1 MEITESLISAE
12 FTLFSTFA
20 KTKKIMKV
28 TASDIREVFL
38 YYIRRNND
46 LFTLIKRYCIAR
58 EKVEEKDASFKFVF
72 DKVDKTPN
80 YFRSVANHVEE
91 YRKTND
97 MSYFDKDGAIDTE
110 YLLRLAKFFVIL
122 QNEFQQKSVKNLTKT
137 ELEETFTS
145 ISDNSKTNYI
155 SLIYKW
161 NNLDKFIGR
170 ERKLNELFNR
180 TQKNDYIIVN
190 GIRGIGKTSLVQAFL
205 TQHEDY
211 YKNIAWITVIDG
223 IRKSM
228 LRTLSFSDKIKFSE
242 PQSDDSNIIVEQY
255 KCLLNELSEFE
266 GKNLIIFD
274 NANNAAEISEIINDF
289 SSCLPGW
296 KVVFTT
302 NSNIKTPK
310 PLQLGEL
317 STKDA
322 RSLFLSYYND
332 SDVDENEAKQAFKF
346 LETYGEKP
354 INILLSKIKN
364 IPLVIELLAKVD
376 IADEFISL
384 EDLTKIVN
392 SINDLNNDQ
401 LKVAVQPRIKHPNA
415 YNLSPEEMTPFVYIK
430 TIFAK
435 DLKILDH
442 DQKQYLYLFTILPS
456 LEIPSD
462 DLIYLLDTNK
472 THFISIMRKL
482 KAWLNYDAQTNSF
495 RMDELHQFAIREI
508 LSDQSPSLLDLQ
520 QIASRI
526 KTKTEKLKYNQTLIA
541 EYNRFLGYREVIGV
555 E

>member
-1 MEITESLISAE
+1 
-12 FTLFSTFA
+12 
-20 KTKKIMKV
+20 MKV
-28 TASDIREVFL
+28 TPSDIREVFL
-38 YYIRRNND
+38 YYIQSNND
-46 LFTLIKRYCIAR
+46 LFNLIKRYCITR
-58 EKVEEKDASFKFVF
+58 EKVKDSDATFKFVY
-72 DKVDKTPN
+72 DKVYLIPD
-80 YFRSVANHVEE
+80 YFRSVADHVEN
-91 YRKTND
+91 YLKTNE
-97 MSYFDKDGAIDTE
+97 MSYFDKDGSIKTE
-110 YLLRLAKFFVIL
+110 YLLRLAKTFVIL
-122 QNEFQQKSVKNLTKT
+122 QNDYKQRSVTNNTETDIENTLTT
-137 ELEETFTS
+137 ELGS
-145 ISDNSKTNYI
+145 SKPNY
-155 SLIYKW
+155 LNLVYKW
-161 NNLDKFIGR
+161 NNLAKFIGR
-170 ERKLNELFNR
+170 ERKQIELYNKI
-180 TQKNDYIIVN
+180 QKSDYIIIN
-190 GIRGIGKTSLVQAFL
+190 GIRGIGKTSLVQAYL
-205 TQHEDY
+205 TQHENY
-211 YKNIAWITVIDG
+211 YNNIAWITVIDS
-223 IRKSM
+223 IKKSL

-332 SDVDENEAKQAFKF
+332 ADVDENEAKQAFKF

-430 TIFAK
+430 TIFSK

-472 THFISIMRKL
+472 THFISVMRKL

-508 LSDQSPSLLDLQ
+508 LSDQSPSILDLQ

-541 EYNRFLGYREVIGV
+541 EYNRFLGYREVIGISG
-555 E
+555 